1 MRAIFREHM
10 KGIYRIT
17 TLIILATA
25 FCGCAKTVSEGTNEA
40 AKRYFDAWISL
51 QDAPLERAGRGIYV
65 YPESIVEGTG
75 ATVEKDGF
83 AIIRYTCTDLE
94 GNITSYTDFKTADQL
109 GEDHPST
116 YYGVQVLTTTDE
128 TIRAGV
134 SDGIL
139 GMKAAGLEGGKEK
152 DGGKKKFIV
161 PSWLMS
167 YSNYSD
173 EASYLA
179 QSSDQANTIFDIKV
193 VDFAKNINDWQLD
206 RMVDCFNKQ
215 EFYNGEF
222 AGTSVVDS
230 TSLGF
235 YFKMLNKVPIEKEFS
250 SDTTIYINYIGRLL
264 DLEIYDNGLMFDTN
278 IENVA
283 KENYIFDNSRT
294 YEPAAIKWAE
304 THGEITM
311 DGSSLVSGFT
321 QTLWNMANCGPGTKA
336 VGVFYSDLGYGY
348 SGSGS
353 IPAYAPL
360 VFEIEIVEKPE

>member
-1 MRAIFREHM
+1 MMRR
-10 KGIYRIT
+10 IYRIT
-17 TLIILATA
+17 TLIALAA
-25 FCGCAKTVSEGTNEA
+25 ALCSCAKAVSEGANDA
-40 AKRYFDAWISL
+40 NKRYFDAWISL
-51 QDAPLERAGRGIYV
+51 QKTPLERAGRGIYV
-65 YPESIVEGTG
+65 YPESVVDGTG

-83 AIIRYTCTDLE
+83 AIVRYKCTDLS
-94 GNITSYTDFKTADQL
+94 GNITSYTYKEAAEQL
-109 GEDHPST
+109 GLASPSE
-116 YYGVQVLTTTDE
+116 YYGVEVITTADE
-128 TIRAGV
+128 TIQAGV
-134 SDGIL
+134 ADGIL
-139 GMKAAGLEGGKEK
+139 GMKAAGIEGGKANE
-152 DGGKKKFIV
+152 GGQKKFIV

-179 QSSDQANTIFDIKV
+179 ESSDQSTTIFDIQV

-206 RMVDCFNKQ
+206 RMVDCFNKAD
-215 EFYNGEF
+215 FYNGAF
-222 AGTSVVDS
+222 AGTQVADS

-235 YFKMLNKVPIEKEFS
+235 YFKMLNKVPNGKDFP
-250 SDTTIYINYIGRLL
+250 SDTTIYINYTGRLL
-264 DLEIYDNGLMFDTN
+264 DLEIYDNGLMFDTS
-278 IENVA
+278 IMNVA
-283 KENYIFDNSRT
+283 KDNYIYDSSRT

-304 THGEITM
+304 KPGEITM

-360 VFEIEIVEKPE
+360 VFEIEIVDKPE

>member
-1 MRAIFREHM
+1 MMRR
-10 KGIYRIT
+10 IYRIT
-17 TLIILATA
+17 TLIALAA
-25 FCGCAKTVSEGTNEA
+25 ALCSCAKAVSEGANDA
-40 AKRYFDAWISL
+40 DKRYFDAWISL
-51 QDAPLERAGRGIYV
+51 QKTPLERAGRGIYV
-65 YPESIVEGTG
+65 YPESVVDGTG

-83 AIIRYTCTDLE
+83 AIVRYKCTDLS
-94 GNITSYTDFKTADQL
+94 GNITSYTYKEAAEQL
-109 GEDHPST
+109 GLASPSE
-116 YYGVQVLTTTDE
+116 YYGVEVITTADE
-128 TIRAGV
+128 TIQAGV
-134 SDGIL
+134 ADGIL
-139 GMKAAGLEGGKEK
+139 GMKAAGIEGGKANE
-152 DGGKKKFIV
+152 GGQKKFIV

-179 QSSDQANTIFDIKV
+179 ESSDQSTTIFDIQV

-206 RMVDCFNKQ
+206 RMVDCFNKAD
-215 EFYNGEF
+215 FYNGAF
-222 AGTSVVDS
+222 AGTQVADS

-235 YFKMLNKVPIEKEFS
+235 YFKMLNKVPNGKDFP
-250 SDTTIYINYIGRLL
+250 SDTTIYINYTGRLL

-278 IENVA
+278 IMNVA
-283 KENYIFDNSRT
+283 KDNYIYDSSRT

-304 THGEITM
+304 KHEEITM
-311 DGSSLVSGFT
+311 DGNSLVSGFT

-360 VFEIEIVEKPE
+360 VFEIEIVDKPE

>member
-1 MRAIFREHM
+1 MMRR
-10 KGIYRIT
+10 IYRIT
-17 TLIILATA
+17 TLIALVAA
-25 FCGCAKTVSEGTNEA
+25 LCSCAKAVSEGANDA
-40 AKRYFDAWISL
+40 DKRYFDAWISL
-51 QDAPLERAGRGIYV
+51 QKTPLERAGRGIYV
-65 YPESIVEGTG
+65 YPESVVDGTG

-83 AIIRYTCTDLE
+83 AIVRYKCTDLS
-94 GNITSYTDFKTADQL
+94 GNITSYTYKEAAEQL
-109 GEDHPST
+109 GLASPSE
-116 YYGVQVLTTTDE
+116 YYGVEVITTADE
-128 TIRAGV
+128 TIQAGV
-134 SDGIL
+134 ADGIL
-139 GMKAAGLEGGKEK
+139 GMKAAGIEGGKANE
-152 DGGKKKFIV
+152 GGQKKFIV

-179 QSSDQANTIFDIKV
+179 ESSDQSTTIFDIQV

-206 RMVDCFNKQ
+206 RMVDCFNKAD
-215 EFYNGEF
+215 FYNGAF
-222 AGTSVVDS
+222 AGTQVADS

-235 YFKMLNKVPIEKEFS
+235 YFKMLNKVPNGKDFP
-250 SDTTIYINYIGRLL
+250 SDTTIYINYTGRLL

-278 IENVA
+278 IMNVA
-283 KENYIFDNSRT
+283 KDNYIYDSSRT

-304 THGEITM
+304 KHEEITM
-311 DGSSLVSGFT
+311 DGNSLVSGFT

-360 VFEIEIVEKPE
+360 VFEIEIVDKPE

>member
-1 MRAIFREHM
+1 MMRR
-10 KGIYRIT
+10 IYRIT
-17 TLIILATA
+17 TLIALAA
-25 FCGCAKTVSEGTNEA
+25 ALCSCAKAVSEGANDA
-40 AKRYFDAWISL
+40 NKRYFDAWISL
-51 QDAPLERAGRGIYV
+51 QKTPLERAGRGIYV
-65 YPESIVEGTG
+65 YPESVVDGTG

-83 AIIRYTCTDLE
+83 AIVRYKCTDLS
-94 GNITSYTDFKTADQL
+94 GNITSYTYTDAAEQL
-109 GEDHPST
+109 GLASPSE
-116 YYGVQVLTTTDE
+116 YYGVEVITTADE
-128 TIRAGV
+128 TIQAGV
-134 SDGIL
+134 ADGIL
-139 GMKAAGLEGGKEK
+139 GMKAAGIEGGKANE
-152 DGGKKKFIV
+152 GGQKKFIV

-179 QSSDQANTIFDIKV
+179 ESSDQSTTIFDIQV

-206 RMVDCFNKQ
+206 RMVDCFNKAD
-215 EFYNGEF
+215 FYNGAF
-222 AGTSVVDS
+222 AGTQVEDS

-235 YFKMLNKVPIEKEFS
+235 YFKMLNKVPNGKDFP
-250 SDTTIYINYIGRLL
+250 SDTTIYINYTGRLL

-278 IENVA
+278 IMNVA
-283 KENYIFDNSRT
+283 KDNYIYDSSRT

-304 THGEITM
+304 KHGEITM

-321 QTLWNMANCGPGTKA
+321 QTLWNMANCGTGTRA

-360 VFEIEIVEKPE
+360 VFEIEIVDKPE

>member
-1 MRAIFREHM
+1 MMRR
-10 KGIYRIT
+10 IYRIT
-17 TLIILATA
+17 TLIALVAA
-25 FCGCAKTVSEGTNEA
+25 LCSCAKAVSEGANDA
-40 AKRYFDAWISL
+40 DKRYFDAWISL
-51 QDAPLERAGRGIYV
+51 QKTPLERAGRGIYV
-65 YPESIVEGTG
+65 YPESVVDGTG

-83 AIIRYTCTDLE
+83 AIVRYKCTDLS
-94 GNITSYTDFKTADQL
+94 GNITSYTYKEAAEQL
-109 GEDHPST
+109 GLASPSE
-116 YYGVQVLTTTDE
+116 YYGVEVITTADE
-128 TIRAGV
+128 TIQAGV
-134 SDGIL
+134 ADGIL
-139 GMKAAGLEGGKEK
+139 GMKAAGIEGGKANE
-152 DGGKKKFIV
+152 GGQKKFIV

-179 QSSDQANTIFDIKV
+179 ESSDQSTTIFDIQV

-206 RMVDCFNKQ
+206 RMVDCFNKAD
-215 EFYNGEF
+215 FYDGAF
-222 AGTSVVDS
+222 AGTQVEDS
-230 TSLGF
+230 TSPGF
-235 YFKMLNKVPIEKEFS
+235 YFKMLNKVPNGKDFP
-250 SDTTIYINYIGRLL
+250 SDTTIYINYTGRLL

-278 IENVA
+278 IMNVA
-283 KENYIFDNSRT
+283 KDNYIYDSSRT

-304 THGEITM
+304 KHEEITM

-360 VFEIEIVEKPE
+360 VFEIEIVDKPE